1 LCIEI
6 EFPILSPHQS
16 LYDRPLQYQEMFNP
30 IPLNLPPYPFK
41 ISQREGIYFIFD
53 EIRKKHLVLT
63 PEEWVRQHFI
73 RHLIGEK
80 KFPASLLKIEG
91 GLNLNQTK
99 KRSDIL
105 VYNNLG
111 EKIMVIEC
119 KAPSINITQATFDQ
133 AARYN
138 SIYKAK
144 WLAVSNGLQHYYAQ
158 IDHEKGSFLF
168 VKELPHYQDL

>member
-1 LCIEI
+1 
-6 EFPILSPHQS
+6 
-16 LYDRPLQYQEMFNP
+16 MFTA

-41 ISQREGIYFIFD
+41 ISQRDDVYFIFD

-73 RHLIGEK
+73 RYLINEK
-80 KFPASLLKIEG
+80 AFPSTLLQIEG
-91 GLNLNQTK
+91 GLSLNQTK

-105 VYNNLG
+105 VYTNSG

-119 KAPSINITQATFDQ
+119 KAPGIRISQAVFDQ

-138 SIYKAK
+138 SVHQAK
-144 WLAVSNGLQHYYAQ
+144 WLAVTNGLHHFYAQ
-158 IDHEKGSFLF
+158 IDHAASQFIFIEEIPEYNQL
-168 VKELPHYQDL
+168 

>member
-1 LCIEI
+1 
-6 EFPILSPHQS
+6 
-16 LYDRPLQYQEMFNP
+16 MFNP
-30 IPLNLPPYPFK
+30 IPLNLPNHNFK
-41 ISQREGIYFIFD
+41 ITKRDNVIFIFD

-73 RHLIGEK
+73 QYLINEK
-80 KFPASLLKIEG
+80 KFPSTLLQIEG

-119 KAPSINITQATFDQ
+119 KAASVALTQSTFDQ
-133 AARYN
+133 ASRYN
-138 SIYKAK
+138 SVYKAN
-144 WLAVSNGLQHYYAQ
+144 WLVVTNGLNHCYAK
-158 IDHEKGSFLF
+158 IDHINEKFSF
-168 VKELPHYQDL
+168 VAELPNYKDL

>member
-1 LCIEI
+1 M
-6 EFPILSPHQS
+6 PI
-16 LYDRPLQYQEMFNP
+16 FNP
-30 IPLNLPPYPFK
+30 TPLNLPHHPFK
-41 ISQREGIYFIFD
+41 ITQRDDLYYIFD

-73 RHLIGEK
+73 QHLLADK
-80 KFPASLLKIEG
+80 SFPSSLLQIEG
-91 GLNLNQTK
+91 GLSLNQTK

-119 KAPSINITQATFDQ
+119 KAPSVAITQATFDQ

-138 SIYKAK
+138 SVYKAR
-144 WLAVSNGLQHYYAQ
+144 WLAVTNGLNHYYAK
-158 IDHEKGSFLF
+158 IDHVNGKFLF
-168 VKELPHYQDL
+168 VEELPEYGAL